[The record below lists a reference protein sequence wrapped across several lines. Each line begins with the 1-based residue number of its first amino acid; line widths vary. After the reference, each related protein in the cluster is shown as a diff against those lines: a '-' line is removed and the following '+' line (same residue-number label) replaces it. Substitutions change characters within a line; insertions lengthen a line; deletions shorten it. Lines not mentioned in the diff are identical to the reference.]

1 MSSYAR
7 RTFTM
12 PERLPVRDAL
22 VSFAAREPLRAALF
36 LTYSF
41 DGRWFEDALVP
52 DLCERSI
59 ATMLVMRDRNAITS
73 EAPSVRYRKANA
85 CASAVF
91 HPKLA
96 LLITESRARA
106 VISSANLTRGG
117 FERQRELGRVFDL
130 GPSESGAHRLF
141 TSLVEY
147 LENGVSR
154 EVRGDSA
161 RDLVEVTRALREVVR
176 KYKAPTAAESHLLL
190 HNYTESIWAQL
201 LTRVPHRVLR
211 RAVIVSPFFEPDR
224 KHPEDPALGPQD
236 ASIFAR
242 MLFEDFE
249 FDAPKDEIPV
259 RVFLRQ
265 SEGRTELPV
274 RKLAKLA
281 GTVAFFA
288 QDEREQR
295 LHAKLLLLEGAAG
308 PGREPFLLALH
319 GSPNFTTAGLI
330 HCPPNGNSEL
340 AVLTTLPAKRK
351 SLNRSVA
358 MLGLERGFTHLDDVS
373 SLQAE
378 KEGEAPMPPSQGV
391 ADATY
396 RVAERVVNVSLVQA
410 APAGARVRILL
421 QRDGAWV
428 VIGEADASATT
439 EVVVAVTGLA
449 ELDGKTNL
457 LELRGTTVRI
467 EVVGADGGVL
477 TSDTAPVNVDVPEE
491 FCGLTLVGSALLTL
505 DERVARAG
513 VGLPPTYREQQ
524 KWLEARKALD
534 PASRGAASVAH
545 QADLDRFYRNV
556 HQGLRGILARTKA
569 TPGSEFVARR
579 SMDELCRWAV
589 EAATS
594 DAVALTRECRLFL
607 VERLLRGA
615 RSVVDGCSP
624 PLKARMP
631 AIAADLHL
639 SDRLGKVVQW
649 LESIDEPVLA
659 TYAAGSRAHARQ
671 ILGAFKNGA
680 AG

>member
-1 MSSYAR
+1 
-7 RTFTM
+7 
-12 PERLPVRDAL
+12 
-22 VSFAAREPLRAALF
+22 
-36 LTYSF
+36 
-41 DGRWFEDALVP
+41 
-52 DLCERSI
+52 
-59 ATMLVMRDRNAITS
+59 
-73 EAPSVRYRKANA
+73 
-85 CASAVF
+85 
-91 HPKLA
+91 
-96 LLITESRARA
+96 
-106 VISSANLTRGG
+106 
-117 FERQRELGRVFDL
+117 
-130 GPSESGAHRLF
+130 
-141 TSLVEY
+141 
-147 LENGVSR
+147 
-154 EVRGDSA
+154 
-161 RDLVEVTRALREVVR
+161 
-176 KYKAPTAAESHLLL
+176 
-190 HNYTESIWAQL
+190 
-201 LTRVPHRVLR
+201 
-211 RAVIVSPFFEPDR
+211 
-224 KHPEDPALGPQD
+224 
-236 ASIFAR
+236 
-242 MLFEDFE
+242 
-249 FDAPKDEIPV
+249 
-259 RVFLRQ
+259 
-265 SEGRTELPV
+265 
-274 RKLAKLA
+274 
-281 GTVAFFA
+281 
-288 QDEREQR
+288 
-295 LHAKLLLLEGAAG
+295 
-308 PGREPFLLALH
+308 
-319 GSPNFTTAGLI
+319 
-330 HCPPNGNSEL
+330 
-340 AVLTTLPAKRK
+340 
-351 SLNRSVA
+351 

-449 ELDGKTNL
+449 ELDGKTKL

-607 VERLLRGA
+607 IERLLRGA

-671 ILGAFKNGA
+671 ILGTFKNGA